1 MDVSAPASARIR
13 KAAKARRVA
22 ENDWDFLSE
31 IRLPDVRLPD
41 VRLRDMRFPEVR
53 LPRIPD
59 VSEART
65 RIGDAATGLHARATL
80 AVSLVREAVG
90 R

>member
-41 VRLRDMRFPEVR
+41 VRLPDMRFPEVR

>member
-41 VRLRDMRFPEVR
+41 VRLPDMRFPEVR

-65 RIGDAATGLHARATL
+65 RIGDAATGLHARAAL

>member
-1 MDVSAPASARIR
+1 
-13 KAAKARRVA
+13 
-22 ENDWDFLSE
+22 
-31 IRLPDVRLPD
+31 
-41 VRLRDMRFPEVR
+41 MRFPEVR